1 MASGT
6 GARRTEGPTSPSGT
20 GARRTEGPTSPSG
33 TGARRT
39 EGPTSPSGFVPPP
52 YPYDRLGALAE
63 IASARPGGVVDLSIG
78 TPCDPPPAAVVRA
91 LSSSDSERGYPP
103 SIGTPELRSAVRR
116 WLDRRFGV
124 DVPIAQI
131 AACVGTKEL
140 VGTLPQWLRLR
151 SPDRDTVLYP
161 AISYPT
167 YAMGAI
173 LAGCRPVAVPTDARF
188 RLRLD
193 AIDPDDAA
201 RALVLWVNSPGN
213 PTGALDDLGAA
224 AAWGRARGIPVF
236 SDECYCEFTWEGPP
250 RTILEHGL
258 DGVVAVHSLS
268 KRSNLAG
275 LRVGFYAG
283 DGELVAYLQEVR
295 KHVGLLVP
303 GPAQAAG
310 VVALDDDGH
319 VEEQRQR
326 YRERLELLAGALSKW
341 AGLDIDLPSGGF
353 YLWFPAGDGW
363 EFTERVARG
372 RRRAGQPRRVLR
384 DRGCR
389 PRPRRRGTTSRPSQP
404 RRRAPRGDLTMS
416 FPPPSVPQ
424 ESPTTPTK
432 IKPGK
437 GWYWLGALLLAGGLL
452 GGLALAVA
460 GFLSLKNT
468 RRRLRA
474 LQGHERP
481 GVGDGQLREARH
493 LHHLLREPQQG
504 LPGPDPER

>member
-39 EGPTSPSGFVPPP
+39 EGPTSPSSTEGPSGFVPPP

-63 IASARPGGVVDLSIG
+63 IAAAQPGGVVDLSIG

-283 DGELVAYLQEVR
+283 DARAGRLPA
-295 KHVGLLVP
+295 G
-303 GPAQAAG
+303 GAQARRPPRAG
-310 VVALDDDGH
+310 S
-319 VEEQRQR
+319 
-326 YRERLELLAGALSKW
+326 GA
-341 AGLDIDLPSGGF
+341 
-353 YLWFPAGDGW
+353 
-363 EFTERVARG
+363 G
-372 RRRAGQPRRVLR
+372 RRG
-384 DRGCR
+384 G
-389 PRPRRRGTTSRPSQP
+389 RPRRRRARRGAAPALPRAPGAHGGRAVEVGRASTSTCRPVASTCGSRPVTVGTSP
-404 RRRAPRGDLTMS
+404 NAWRA
-416 FPPPSVPQ
+416 Q
-424 ESPTTPTK
+424 
-432 IKPGK
+432 
-437 GWYWLGALLLAGGLL
+437 
-452 GGLALAVA
+452 
-460 GFLSLKNT
+460 
-468 RRRLRA
+468 
-474 LQGHERP
+474 
-481 GVGDGQLREARH
+481 EAR
-493 LHHLLREPQQG
+493 LVS
-504 LPGPDPER
+504 PGEFYGTEGADHVRVAVVQPLDRLNLVVERLGVT